1 MADYGLS
8 ARKVVERT
16 RKAAAELLYE
26 ARVDEKWPQRTDA
39 FIEAH
44 RVKSMLIRRL
54 RDALDTVPGVWL
66 VPGGL
71 DALELAAAIEWKL
84 RANAA
89 VAEGGAEAAPP
100 PFPPLLLAKYP
111 NPPLSAYVVVE
122 HGGQQRLA
130 LRWLPSSLVV
140 AREDWCEALV
150 HSMGPTFGNDPVGT
164 RKSVRANPAAC
175 AVHLAHES

>member
-1 MADYGLS
+1 MEKL
-8 ARKVVERT
+8 RRE
-16 RKAAAELLYE
+16 AAAALQ
-26 ARVDEKWPQRTDA
+26 AKQRAAQWPQRTDA

-44 RVKSMLIRRL
+44 RVKNILIRRL
-54 RDALDTVPGVWL
+54 RDALGTVPGVWL

-122 HGGQQRLA
+122 RDGQQRLA
-130 LRWLPSSLVV
+130 LR
-140 AREDWCEALV
+140 
-150 HSMGPTFGNDPVGT
+150 
-164 RKSVRANPAAC
+164 
-175 AVHLAHES
+175 